1 MGFIPDNP
9 MIFLIHF
16 SFSLR
21 VLRSVMP
28 FFKFLDLPIK
38 LRGRVNELH
47 VLEIRRVVN
56 LGFRSRHGRPGEH
69 MHLERTLF
77 AERPSQP
84 SYIPADL
91 RSINDTPGH
100 KSL

>member
-1 MGFIPDNP
+1 
-9 MIFLIHF
+9 
-16 SFSLR
+16 
-21 VLRSVMP
+21 MP

-47 VLEIRRVVN
+47 VLKIRRIVN
-56 LGFRSRHGRPGEH
+56 LSFRSQHRRAKEH
-69 MHLERTLF
+69 IHLERTLF